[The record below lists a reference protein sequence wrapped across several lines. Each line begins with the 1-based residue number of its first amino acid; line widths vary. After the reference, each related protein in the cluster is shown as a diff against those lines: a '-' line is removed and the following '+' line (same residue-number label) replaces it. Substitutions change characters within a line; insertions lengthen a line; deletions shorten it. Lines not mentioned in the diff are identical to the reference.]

1 MTIKSKL
8 ENIRTDRVET
18 VKELA
23 EFKIALDE
31 HAIVAITDDKGNII
45 YANEKFCVISQY
57 SRDELLGKN
66 HRIINSGY
74 HSKEFM
80 RDLWSTIK
88 SGQVWKGDIK
98 NRAKDGS
105 TYWVATTI
113 VPFLDQNEVP
123 YQYIAIRAEI
133 TERKNLEERNAA
145 MLEELKEINQ
155 ELANFSYI
163 VSHDLKAPLRGINT
177 LANWLIA
184 DYADKLGAEGSEQLN
199 LIANRVRRLGGLV
212 DGILAYS
219 KAGRNREE
227 QVTVDLNLLVKN
239 TIDLL
244 LPPSHITIEIVT
256 PLPQIIMEP
265 FKAQQLF
272 QNLVSNAIKFIDKPV
287 GRVII
292 NVIQDESYWHF
303 TVADNG
309 PGIESKY
316 FDKIFELFQTL
327 NRRDEVESTG
337 IGLSLVKRIIT
348 LQGGKIWVESA
359 VGEGTT
365 FHFTLP
371 CPEQETHYF
380 K

>member
-31 HAIVAITDDKGNII
+31 HAIVAITDNKGNII

-309 PGIESKY
+309 PGIEFKY

>member
-31 HAIVAITDDKGNII
+31 HAIVAITDNKGNII

-80 RDLWSTIK
+80 RDLWGTIK

-371 CPEQETHYF
+371 RPEQETHYF

>member
-23 EFKIALDE
+23 ELKIALDE
-31 HAIVAITDDKGNII
+31 HAIVAITDNKGNII

-145 MLEELKEINQ
+145 K
-155 ELANFSYI
+155 
-163 VSHDLKAPLRGINT
+163 T
-177 LANWLIA
+177 
-184 DYADKLGAEGSEQLN
+184 
-199 LIANRVRRLGGLV
+199 
-212 DGILAYS
+212 YS
-219 KAGRNREE
+219 RSSIRPKCFRKR
-227 QVTVDLNLLVKN
+227 QR
-239 TIDLL
+239 I
-244 LPPSHITIEIVT
+244 
-256 PLPQIIMEP
+256 
-265 FKAQQLF
+265 
-272 QNLVSNAIKFIDKPV
+272 NAI
-287 GRVII
+287 
-292 NVIQDESYWHF
+292 S
-303 TVADNG
+303 
-309 PGIESKY
+309 
-316 FDKIFELFQTL
+316 
-327 NRRDEVESTG
+327 
-337 IGLSLVKRIIT
+337 SLAQMQKRIGHDGMST
-348 LQGGKIWVESA
+348 SK
-359 VGEGTT
+359 
-365 FHFTLP
+365 
-371 CPEQETHYF
+371 
-380 K
+380 